1 MLCAKPRG
9 VISKNCIKTVHRTY
23 NGKDI
28 SLIYRKNKQPLL
40 VRSRLIGALKAVPIP
55 GIGIGF
61 RPSSRLKHSNLG
73 RLDSRVVFTLDF

>member
-40 VRSRLIGALKAVPIP
+40 VRSRHRILEYIEG
-55 GIGIGF
+55 
-61 RPSSRLKHSNLG
+61 
-73 RLDSRVVFTLDF
+73 T